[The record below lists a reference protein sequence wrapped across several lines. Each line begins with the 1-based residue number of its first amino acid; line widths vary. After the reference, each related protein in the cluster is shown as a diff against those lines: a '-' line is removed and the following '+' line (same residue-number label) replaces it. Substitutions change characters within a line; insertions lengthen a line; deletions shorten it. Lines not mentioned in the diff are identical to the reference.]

1 MALIDAF
8 KGNAAAFE
16 RLADRQRNAWHS
28 ARNGGGRGAGASRH
42 CPTRHRTIWISDV
55 HLGTRGCKADLLCDF
70 LRNNECDLLYLVGD
84 IVDGWRL
91 TRGWFWHESHSA
103 VIDEILRKVHSG
115 TRVIYIPG
123 NHDEAFRDYVG
134 LCLGGI
140 ELVADAIHETADG
153 KRLLVLH
160 GDEFDGVVR
169 YAPWLAHLGD
179 QAHVMAMHL
188 NDMVAFVR
196 RCLGAPYWS
205 LSGWLKGQVKTAVEF
220 ISRFEHAVAAE
231 AERQGADG
239 VVCGHI
245 HRAEIR
251 RIGPILYCN
260 DGDWVESCTALAE
273 DHTGRLSIVSWR
285 EVANAYS
292 LQQQVLDAAE

>member
-1 MALIDAF
+1 MAHIDAF
-8 KGNAAAFE
+8 KGNGAAFE
-16 RLADRQRNAWHS
+16 RWADRQRSAW
-28 ARNGGGRGAGASRH
+28 RNGGSRGGASRH
-42 CPTRHRTIWISDV
+42 GPARHRTIWISDV

-91 TRGWFWHESHSA
+91 TRAWFWHESHNA
-103 VIDEILRKVHSG
+103 VIDEILRKVRAG
-115 TRVIYIPG
+115 TRVVYIPG

-140 ELVADAIHETADG
+140 ELVGEAIHETADG

-160 GDEFDGVVR
+160 GDQFDGVVT
-169 YAPWLAHLGD
+169 YARWLAHLGD
-179 QAHVMAMHL
+179 RAHTIAMRL
-188 NDMVAFVR
+188 NDVVAMAR
-196 RCLGAPYWS
+196 RVLGMPYWS
-205 LSGWLKGQVKTAVEF
+205 LSGWLKGQVKSAVEF
-220 ISRFEHAVAAE
+220 VSRFEHAVAAE

-245 HRAEIR
+245 HRAEVR
-251 RIGPILYCN
+251 RIGAILYCN

-273 DHTGRLSIVSWR
+273 DHSGRLNIVSWR
-285 EVANAYS
+285 EVARDYS
-292 LQQQVLDAAE
+292 SQPQVLDAAE